1 MGLVLKPAGPAR
13 LPSLTQYPL
22 SLFAPRDAFLA
33 NSTLPGR
40 LFLLPAL
47 RIHEETERGD
57 NDSIKK
63 KAEIPPEIKNVNL
76 RRRRRRKGDAAEAA
90 ATAAEPVGC
99 CGGGAA
105 NPSA

>member
-1 MGLVLKPAGPAR
+1 L
-13 LPSLTQYPL
+13 
-22 SLFAPRDAFLA
+22 
-33 NSTLPGR
+33 
-40 LFLLPAL
+40 LLPAL

-90 ATAAEPVGC
+90 AAAEPVGC